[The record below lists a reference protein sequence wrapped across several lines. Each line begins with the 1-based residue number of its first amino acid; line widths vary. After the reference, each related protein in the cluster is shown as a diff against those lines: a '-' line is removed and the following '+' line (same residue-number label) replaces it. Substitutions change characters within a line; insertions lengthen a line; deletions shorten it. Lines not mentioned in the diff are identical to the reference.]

1 MAADIGSGGGQRR
14 RLAAGGAWS
23 FGRRSEQT
31 GLGRNK
37 LLSSMAGVVRS
48 IETCLEVD
56 LSLDGKGFRRQ
67 WLGFRRQEAA
77 AGDNRLS
84 PAQPAAGRRQAAG
97 GGYGFITENS
107 GSDTM

>member
-1 MAADIGSGGGQRR
+1 MAT
-14 RLAAGGAWS
+14 GGAWS

-67 WLGFRRQEAA
+67 WLGFRRQEVA
-77 AGDNRLS
+77 AGDSRLS
-84 PAQPAAGRRQAAG
+84 PAQAAAGRRQAVARVLSPKRVALIPCNL
-97 GGYGFITENS
+97 ITEKRRKL
-107 GSDTM
+107 MY